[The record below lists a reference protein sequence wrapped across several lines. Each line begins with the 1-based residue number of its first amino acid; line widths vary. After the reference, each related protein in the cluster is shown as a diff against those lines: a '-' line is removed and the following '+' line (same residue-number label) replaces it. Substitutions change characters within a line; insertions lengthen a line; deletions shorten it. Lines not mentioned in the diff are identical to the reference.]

1 MAQTMLAEL
10 FRRRVFTPSED
21 GGRVVPG
28 PLHVLSGADTVCG
41 EASLAL

>member
-10 FRRRVFTPSED
+10 VRRRVFTPSD
-21 GGRVVPG
+21 DIGRMAAG
-28 PLHVLSGADTVCG
+28 PLQVITGGEAISA